1 MERAAASLHFCFQAA
16 GAAPTHKLYR
26 LDVPPNK
33 AATGE
38 STLLGRDKKPDR
50 IREVEETCQGI
61 EVSKNKRPAFLQGV
75 HSYEELNLI
84 YNLLCQSHYVQH
96 VNGSISIEIVFLVRN
111 RVWGAHHIPC

>member
-16 GAAPTHKLYR
+16 GAAPAHKLCC
-26 LDVPPNK
+26 LDIPARWQQEKAPCRENK
-33 AATGE
+33 T
-38 STLLGRDKKPDR
+38 PDR
-50 IREVEETCQGI
+50 LREVEETCQGI

-96 VNGSISIEIVFLVRN
+96 VNGSISIEIVFLIRN
-111 RVWGAHHIPC
+111 RIRSAHHIPC